1 MPATT
6 ASSAP
11 AAKPPS
17 KPTPIANGL
26 VYVNPDMPGI
36 QRLKHGEHFR
46 YRDAQGRW
54 LRDVDE
60 ISRIRMLAIPPAY
73 TQVWICPLPNG
84 HLQATGIDAR
94 GRKQYRYHADW
105 RSMKDESK
113 FERLEAFALALP
125 RIRARVARDLQ
136 LPRGSK
142 TPGRSQVLAAVV
154 RLLDTTLLRVGN
166 EEYASTNGSYGL
178 TTLRNRHA
186 AVQGQALR
194 LRFRGKSGVMH
205 DARLDDPRVA
215 RVVRQCQQLP
225 GQTLFQYA
233 DDDGEPHSVSSTDVN
248 DYLAEA
254 ARGERFTA
262 KDFRTWHGT
271 VQALELTRLACEPG
285 RAAADGTRYTAKD
298 ILAAVAKQLGN
309 TPAVCK
315 KAYVHPAVLALGSA
329 LSDGDEATSAL
340 FEKIG
345 GSSKARTSRG
355 LHAAERRMLAFLKVQ
370 RQGQARERRAT
381 RVALPSRKG
390 TTKPASNSKAQL
402 PVARTR
408 RTLSASSVTA

>member
-36 QRLKHGEHFR
+36 QRLKHGERFR

-329 LSDGDEATSAL
+329 LSDGDEATGAL

-390 TTKPASNSKAQL
+390 TTKPASNRKAQL